1 MLRSACCKSTH
12 RGTQDFTVASHKLGT
27 VSLYLIIFVASS
39 LWEVDTVPVDDQRG
53 DVCLAQLSK
62 RRHVQRELA
71 CTEAMTAVTQTGKQS
86 VGYNKVC
93 PVLRELNKCKLST

>member
-1 MLRSACCKSTH
+1 M
-12 RGTQDFTVASHKLGT
+12 ASLTFGT
-27 VSLYLIIFVASS
+27 VSLLSRSLVASS
-39 LWEVDTVPVDDQRG
+39 FRKVDTVPMDNQLG
-53 DVCLAQLSK
+53 AGCLAQLSK

-93 PVLRELNKCKLST
+93 PVLREL